1 MERLEKNMKEMEIS
15 DKYFLVDWYVSF
27 IWKRIRFYDFF
38 TPFSIYIKLFEGSA
52 RHLIAKFNVKT
63 RVYYGNTSMDSEMS
77 LLMANQTL
85 VRFKLDQFHVVKKK
99 KKKLIFRALGFS
111 WKAYL
116 RSFYGNREHGLCQLS
131 SFFYEYLYL

>member
-27 IWKRIRFYDFF
+27 IWEPIRFYDFF
-38 TPFSIYIKLFEGSA
+38 YLFFTLFLKLFEGSA

-85 VRFKLDQFHVVKKK
+85 VRFK
-99 KKKLIFRALGFS
+99 S
-111 WKAYL
+111 T
-116 RSFYGNREHGLCQLS
+116 S
-131 SFFYEYLYL
+131 